1 VSKPADI
8 RVAIVDD
15 DESLCRSLCRF
26 LDAAGLNAVSY
37 LSAEAYLADDQRGRF
52 DCLILDV
59 QLDGMS
65 GIELASRLCASGA
78 TTPIIF
84 ITAHD
89 HPELQERAV
98 TIPGAVYLRKTDS
111 GDTVLAAIRRVIRE
125 PVAAVES
132 SRVPMSFR
140 SNDGKKAVNPKPKNT
155 HE

>member
-1 VSKPADI
+1 VNKPADI
-8 RVAIVDD
+8 HVAIVDD

-37 LSAEAYLADDQRGRF
+37 LSAEAYLADDQRGHF

-65 GIELASRLCASGA
+65 GVELASRLCAGGA
-78 TTPIIF
+78 TIPIIF

-89 HPELQERAV
+89 RPELQERAV

-132 SRVPMSFR
+132 SREPTSFR
-140 SNDGKKAVNPKPKNT
+140 SNDSEKSSEPTTK
-155 HE
+155 